1 MTSRLKNIREACHLT
16 QEELS
21 AKSGISVRTIQRIE
35 AGTAPKGFTLKALAA
50 ALEVSEK
57 ELLTPA
63 PSQEETE
70 VEQPIVTP
78 SETTDSDN
86 TLVKIINLS
95 SVPFAWCPLANFLV
109 PLLIMLLSRQKSTLA
124 RQIIS
129 LQIFIAI
136 LFPVIFMII
145 IFLKLGRHSAIIT
158 MVALTLANLFIIL
171 RNTYE
176 IDKRKKLRY
185 HLNFNII

>member
-95 SVPFAWCPLANFLV
+95 SVPFAWCPVANFLV
-109 PLLIMLLSRQKSTLA
+109 PLLIMLLSRQKSALA

-176 IDKRKKLRY
+176 IDKRK
-185 HLNFNII
+185 NFVTI